1 MPVLSTRNLSV
12 FFGDECIFSNVTI
25 EAPDNARIGIIG
37 PNGGGKTSLLKV
49 ITGELEP
56 ASGSF
61 HVTRGTRIGYVPQ
74 GVSSTVGGSL
84 REEVFSAF
92 LELQHLERAMESS
105 AMDMARLAGEERKQA
120 NQKYA
125 TLVERFDSLGG
136 YDYVNAVERVTTG
149 IGLSSRSLDTPFV
162 QASGGERARAT
173 LARALLS
180 DPDLLILDEPTN
192 YLDISGL
199 TWLERFLARF
209 NHAFIVVSHDRYFLD
224 KMVSTIWEIESG
236 SVNTFKGNY
245 SSYRNQQNELL
256 IRRQR
261 EYQRQQ
267 EFIAKEQ
274 NFIERYR
281 AGQRAREA
289 RGRATRL
296 AKLKRQ
302 EAPPGSEK
310 IAMPSFTSNRT
321 GQVVVTTQDLNIGYR
336 TQDSKVSLLQVQNLS
351 LERGSRTAI
360 VGSNGVGKSS
370 FLRTIQGLIPPLEGK
385 ASLGHNVTVGYYHQ
399 THEDL
404 PNDDSVLDTIMGA
417 NPELTLEQ
425 SRSYL
430 ARFLF
435 RGEDVLDKVSSLS
448 GGERSRLALAKL
460 MVNQPN
466 VLLLDEPT
474 THLDINSRVALEQ
487 ALQSYDG
494 TLLFVSHDRQLIS
507 SLSNQILIMADGRV
521 QLFKGTFQEWLSNNE
536 PLEEKHRQV
545 NAKNRPPQGRQKQ
558 QPKRSSKDNYSVEVE
573 QLEVRLSEIEQ
584 QLQQASEQQDID
596 SVTRLG
602 KDHNETQRLLDLTW
616 QKWLDQ

>member
-1 MPVLSTRNLSV
+1 
-12 FFGDECIFSNVTI
+12 
-25 EAPDNARIGIIG
+25 
-37 PNGGGKTSLLKV
+37 
-49 ITGELEP
+49 
-56 ASGSF
+56 
-61 HVTRGTRIGYVPQ
+61 
-74 GVSSTVGGSL
+74 
-84 REEVFSAF
+84 
-92 LELQHLERAMESS
+92 
-105 AMDMARLAGEERKQA
+105 
-120 NQKYA
+120 
-125 TLVERFDSLGG
+125 
-136 YDYVNAVERVTTG
+136 
-149 IGLSSRSLDTPFV
+149 
-162 QASGGERARAT
+162 
-173 LARALLS
+173 
-180 DPDLLILDEPTN
+180 
-192 YLDISGL
+192 
-199 TWLERFLARF
+199 
-209 NHAFIVVSHDRYFLD
+209 
-224 KMVSTIWEIESG
+224 
-236 SVNTFKGNY
+236 
-245 SSYRNQQNELL
+245 
-256 IRRQR
+256 
-261 EYQRQQ
+261 
-267 EFIAKEQ
+267 
-274 NFIERYR
+274 
-281 AGQRAREA
+281 
-289 RGRATRL
+289 
-296 AKLKRQ
+296 
-302 EAPPGSEK
+302 
-310 IAMPSFTSNRT
+310 
-321 GQVVVTTQDLNIGYR
+321 
-336 TQDSKVSLLQVQNLS
+336 
-351 LERGSRTAI
+351 
-360 VGSNGVGKSS
+360 
-370 FLRTIQGLIPPLEGK
+370 
-385 ASLGHNVTVGYYHQ
+385 
-399 THEDL
+399 
-404 PNDDSVLDTIMGA
+404 MGA

-558 QPKRSSKDNYSVEVE
+558 QPKRSSKDNSSVEVE